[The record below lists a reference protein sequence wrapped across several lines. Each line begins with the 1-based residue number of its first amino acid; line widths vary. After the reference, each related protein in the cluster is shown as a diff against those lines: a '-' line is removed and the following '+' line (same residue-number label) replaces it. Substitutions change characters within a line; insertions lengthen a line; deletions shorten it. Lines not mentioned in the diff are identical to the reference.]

1 MRCMKETKSSDD
13 RELGGFIVEMGC
25 SGEDPE
31 KLAFDVIPERW
42 E

>member
-1 MRCMKETKSSDD
+1 MKEIKSSDD
-13 RELGGFIVEMGC
+13 RKLRGLVVEKGW

-31 KLAFDVIPERW
+31 KVAFDLIPERW